1 MIARGVNLRSLDM
14 LRGVLAVY
22 VLLGHCRWLLWAGH
36 SQWMAQPHATWLE
49 PIVYAGASLRYG
61 REAVM
66 CFFVLSGFFIHMKTA
81 ETLNA
86 AHDTFSSGV
95 FFRRRAHRLCAPYAL
110 ALLATVVCDAVGRQ
124 WFAPLYDAATGDR
137 MIDALFAD
145 TGYGWRSVV
154 AAIVMLP
161 TSLGMDF
168 GSNLAL
174 WSLGYEVIYYV
185 IFPLWLAIR
194 RKSAVLAFV
203 VVPGLC
209 LSLTQLSS
217 QPFIVTALIYYPVW
231 LAGAALVEVVPRL
244 RSIRVSS
251 ITAIAVFVLGFVL
264 HALGQSVITAVLS
277 SALFGGAAVVA
288 FASFPERIAAFRI
301 GRLFEFLGERSY
313 TIYIVH
319 VPFVTLLSAATF
331 RMLGERPLS
340 GWVAAAG
347 AVATVAFGC
356 LCFELGEKH
365 FVHHRA
371 PATAPIA

>member
-1 MIARGVNLRSLDM
+1 M

-22 VLLGHCRWLLWAGH
+22 VVFGHCRWLLWTGH
-36 SQWMAQPHATWLE
+36 SQWMAQPHAAWLE

-81 ETLNA
+81 QILNTR
-86 AHDTFSSGV
+86 HDAFSSRA
-95 FFRRRAHRLCAPYAL
+95 FFLRRAHRLCAPYAF
-110 ALLATVVCDAVGRQ
+110 ALLATMVCDAIGRQ

-154 AAIVMLP
+154 AAVVMLP
-161 TSLGMDF
+161 TSLGTDF
-168 GSNLAL
+168 GSNVAL
-174 WSLGYEVIYYV
+174 WSLGYEVVYYA
-185 IFPLWLAIR
+185 IFPVWLAIR

-231 LAGAALVEVVPRL
+231 LAGAGLVELVPRL
-244 RSIRVSS
+244 KSIRITSA
-251 ITAIAVFVLGFVL
+251 TAIAVFALGFAL
-264 HALGQSVITAVLS
+264 HALGRSAIAAVLS

-288 FASFPERIAAFRI
+288 FASFPERIAAFRA

-313 TIYIVH
+313 TLYIVH

-331 RMLGERPLS
+331 RLLGGRPSS

-347 AVATVAFGC
+347 AAATVAFGC
-356 LCFELGEKH
+356 LCFELCEKH

-371 PATAPIA
+371 PATAPIG